1 MSMRTLARF
10 LARARNAAG
19 LRGDVNVLVTSSRQ
33 LRQLNRRYRGKDKA
47 TDVLSFPAGS
57 HENGFAGDIAI
68 AAEIAAQNARRYGHK
83 PADELKILTLHGILH
98 LAGYDH
104 ERDNGRMARR
114 EAQLRVK
121 LGLPASLTERSAA
134 ARSSHRKP
142 GPRTSAKRST
152 RPSRSKAGA
161 R

>member
-1 MSMRTLARF
+1 MQALARF
-10 LARARNAAG
+10 SARARKAAG
-19 LRGDVNVLVTSSRQ
+19 LRGNVNVLVTSSRK
-33 LRQLNRRYRGKDKA
+33 LRQLNRRYRGKDKP
-47 TDVLSFPAGS
+47 TDVLSFPATS

-68 AAEIAAQNARRYGHK
+68 AAEIAAQNARQYGHK

-114 EAQLRVK
+114 EAQLRTQ
-121 LGLPASLTERSAA
+121 LGLPTSLTERSAG
-134 ARSSHRKP
+134 ARSNHRNQR
-142 GPRTSAKRST
+142 PRASSKRST
-152 RPSRSKAGA
+152 RASESKAGA

>member
-1 MSMRTLARF
+1 MRTLARF

-19 LRGDVNVLVTSSRQ
+19 LRGDVNVLVTSSRE
-33 LRQLNRRYRGKDKA
+33 LRQLNRRYRGKDKP
-47 TDVLSFPAGS
+47 TDVLSFPATS

-114 EAQLRVK
+114 EAKLRAQ
-121 LGLPASLTERSAA
+121 LGLPGSLTERSAA
-134 ARSSHRKP
+134 ARSNHREQP
-142 GPRTSAKRST
+142 PRASSKRST
-152 RPSRSKAGA
+152 RASRSKAGV